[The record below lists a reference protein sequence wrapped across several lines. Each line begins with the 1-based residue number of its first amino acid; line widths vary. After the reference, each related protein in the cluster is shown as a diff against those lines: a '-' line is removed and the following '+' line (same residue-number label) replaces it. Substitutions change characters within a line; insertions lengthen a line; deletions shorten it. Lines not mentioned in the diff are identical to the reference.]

1 MIISRKR
8 FNEAIRDAEERV
20 YRQLAEERCQR
31 EHNERDDRRF
41 AEVQRRIRRLE
52 KEVFDEDI
60 GFGGETYFAVPRC

>member
-20 YRQLAEERCQR
+20 YRQLAEERFQR
-31 EHNERDDRRF
+31 ERNERDDRRF

-60 GFGGETYFAVPRC
+60 GFEGETYFAVPHC

>member
-8 FNEAIRDAEERV
+8 FNEAIRDAEER
-20 YRQLAEERCQR
+20 CQR
-31 EHNERDDRRF
+31 ERNERDDRRF

-60 GFGGETYFAVPRC
+60 GFEGETYFAVPHC